1 MRSLDFTGTE
11 RFTLIRPLGEG
22 GFGIVYEALDRQRSA
37 RVALKL
43 LRVGEGASLYRFKRE
58 FRALA
63 DVSHPNLVALD
74 ELLTDGSHWFFTM
87 ELVRGVPVVSYVRP
101 PNVTDGSDPPAA
113 ERYGPLNESRLREAL
128 AQLTDAL
135 NAIHRLGIVHRDIK
149 PSNVLVTA
157 KGRVVVLDFGLVAER
172 PIDPIDDDASYGQ
185 SSVVLGTPA
194 YMAPEQTTSDTVTPA
209 ADWYSVGVVLY
220 EALTGR
226 VPFSGPI
233 GEVIEAKLHRTPPH
247 PAELAPGV
255 PDDLADLCMRLLQR
269 DPRARPSG
277 ESVQQ
282 SLDAAKALSKP
293 AAVGTL
299 VPEVLLGRESHLAA
313 LSEAFDTSKRG
324 ETVVAF
330 VAGLSGMG
338 KTALIRYFLQ
348 QERDE
353 EPSVLALTS
362 RCYERETM
370 PYKAIDPLVDA
381 LARHLKSLPDIEVA
395 RVLPRDTALLARVFP
410 VLLQIHEVQ
419 RTPPHTGS
427 ALDSFALRQRA
438 AEALRDLLYALVAL
452 YPLSP
457 LVLTIDDAQ
466 WGDADSASIL
476 QQVLRP
482 PDAPPLLLIV
492 AYRSEDATGGRL
504 LGTLRQMMRGAAGPD
519 VRDIEVGPLS
529 IADARALAA
538 SVTAGTP
545 DAGARADAI
554 ARESGGNAF
563 FIHELAQHAA
573 TVGSSTTLG
582 AVVLERLRTL
592 PDSARRVVTAAALSA
607 QPMTASVGRMA
618 AALEPEDADAFQMLR
633 ASRLVR
639 TQAGPEEPTYE
650 AYHDRIREAVV
661 SELTDHELQR
671 WHQRLAAAWET
682 SPLVRPE
689 TLVTHFLG
697 AGDDTKTRTYAQ
709 IAAQNAEEALAFDR
723 AAEFYVLLVRLEED
737 RTARLD
743 WHARLG
749 EALANTG
756 RGHDAARHFLEALD
770 EPMTDRSIQLE
781 RRAATE
787 LIRAG
792 YLDQATEVLDRLLPK
807 VGVRAPRSDVRA
819 FATLLRYRLLLR
831 ARGAGFRERP
841 AAEIPPDRLRQI
853 DVLMSISEPLCLTS
867 LIRGQ
872 ALIAQGAWYALRA
885 GEPRRAVRALTGLV
899 ASSSVSGTR
908 ADRRTAGLLAATR
921 RQAANLDDAWISGRI
936 MLAEGMVLKLS
947 GRFQIAVE
955 QLGKALDSFAAC
967 QGVRW
972 EVETA
977 QNLILDSRLWMG
989 EWSRLA
995 SELPGRRHAA
1005 EQRGDLFAAA
1015 YLLARTSPVLRLAAD
1030 RIEDASAEVT
1040 ASLNQWT
1047 KRFFNLQHRYALC
1060 TWIDI
1065 DLYTGNPNRANERL
1079 TAAWP
1084 SLRSI
1089 LFAFQFAR
1097 IEMLFYR
1104 ARIALAGACDAAAL
1118 RRAEG
1123 DARRLSK
1130 ERAAWAEALALLIRA
1145 TVAQARGEK
1154 SQAVEK
1160 LQSAETALREC
1171 HIHHHAAAAQYRRGA
1186 LIGGDQGRALVDA
1199 ATEWMLRQQIAN
1211 PARMVNLLAPGRW

>member
-1 MRSLDFTGTE
+1 MRSPDFTGTE
-11 RFTLIRPLGEG
+11 RFELIRPLGEG
-22 GFGIVYEALDRQRSA
+22 GFGVVYEAFDRHQSA

-58 FRALA
+58 FRALT
-63 DVSHPNLVALD
+63 DVSHPNLVVLH
-74 ELLTDGSHWFFTM
+74 ELLTDGGHWFFTM
-87 ELVRGVPVVSYVRP
+87 ELVHGVPVVAYVRP
-101 PNVTDGSDPPAA
+101 
-113 ERYGPLNESRLREAL
+113 RNELDEARLREVL

-135 NAIHRLGIVHRDIK
+135 TAIHRLGIVHRDIK
-149 PSNVLVTA
+149 PSNILVTA

-172 PIDPIDDDASYGQ
+172 LGEIDDQTATGE

-194 YMAPEQTTSDTVTPA
+194 YMAPEQVTSDPVTPA

-220 EALTGR
+220 QALTGR
-226 VPFSGPI
+226 VPFTGPI
-233 GEVIEAKLHRTPPH
+233 GDVLEAKRSRTPLH
-247 PAELAPGV
+247 PTDVAPDV
-255 PDDLADLCMRLLQR
+255 PDDLADLCMRLLQP
-269 DPRARPSG
+269 DPHDRPSG
-277 ESVQQ
+277 EAVQQ
-282 SLDAAKALSKP
+282 SLSAAKGRSKP
-293 AAVGTL
+293 AVVGTP
-299 VPEVLLGRESHLAA
+299 VPDVLIGREPHLAA
-313 LSEAFDTSKRG
+313 LGEAFDISKRG

-330 VAGLSGMG
+330 ISGLSGMG
-338 KTALIRYFLQ
+338 KTALIRYFLHE
-348 QERDE
+348 ERNE
-353 EPSVLALTS
+353 EPSLLALTS

-370 PYKAIDPLVDA
+370 PYKAIDPMVDA
-381 LARHLKSLPDIEVA
+381 LARHLKSLDNLEVA
-395 RVLPRDTALLARVFP
+395 RLLPRDTALLARVFP
-410 VLLQIHEVQ
+410 VLLQISEVQ
-419 RTPPHTGS
+419 LTPSHTTAS
-427 ALDSFALRQRA
+427 LDSFALRQRA
-438 AEALRDLLYALVAL
+438 AEALRDLLYALAAF

-504 LGTLRQMMRGAAGPD
+504 LSTLRQVIRDGPGLH
-519 VRDIEVGPLS
+519 VRDIDVGPLS
-529 IADARALAA
+529 IADACALAA
-538 SVTAGTP
+538 SVTAATP

-573 TVGSSTTLG
+573 TVGRSTTLG

-592 PDSARRVVTAAALSA
+592 PDTARRFVTAAAVSA
-607 QPMTASVGRMA
+607 QPITAAVGRRA
-618 AALEPEDADAFQMLR
+618 AELDPEDTDAFQVLR

-661 SELTDHELQR
+661 SELTDYDLQR
-671 WHQRLAAAWET
+671 WHQRLAAAWEG
-682 SPLVRPE
+682 SPLARPE
-689 TLVTHFLG
+689 TLVTHFQG
-697 AGDDTKTRTYAQ
+697 AGDNTKTRTYAQ

-723 AAEFYVLLVRLEED
+723 AAEFYRLLVHLEED
-737 RTARLD
+737 RAVRLD
-743 WHARLG
+743 WHAKLG

-756 RGHDAARHFLEALD
+756 RGHDAALHFLDALD

-819 FATLLRYRLLLR
+819 FATLLRYRSLLR
-831 ARGAGFRERP
+831 VRGVGFRERS
-841 AAEIPPDRLRQI
+841 ESQIPRDRLRQI

-899 ASSSVSGTR
+899 ASSSVAGTR
-908 ADRRTAGLLAATR
+908 SEGRTAGLLAATR
-921 RQAANLDDAWISGRI
+921 RQAANLDDPWITGRI

-947 GRFQIAVE
+947 GRFQRAVE
-955 QLGKALDSFAAC
+955 QLGEALDSFAAC

-989 EWSRLA
+989 EWSRLT

-1015 YLLARTSPVLRLAAD
+1015 YLMARTSPFLRLAAD
-1030 RIEDASAEVT
+1030 RIDDSAAEVT
-1040 ASLNQWT
+1040 ASLTQWT

-1065 DLYTGNPNRANERL
+1065 DLYTGNPKRADERL

-1084 SLRSI
+1084 ALRGI
-1089 LFAFQFAR
+1089 LFVFQFAR
-1097 IEMLFYR
+1097 IEMIFYR

-1118 RRAEG
+1118 RRAER
-1123 DARRLSK
+1123 DARRLST
-1130 ERAAWAEALALLIRA
+1130 ERAAWADALSLLIRA
-1145 TVAQARGEK
+1145 TVAQARGEV
-1154 SQAVEK
+1154 SQAVET
-1160 LQSAETALREC
+1160 LQLAETALRDC
-1171 HIHHHAAAAQYRRGA
+1171 HIHHHAAAAQYRRGG
-1186 LIGGDQGRALVDA
+1186 LIGGAEGRGLVEA
-1199 ATEWMLRQQIAN
+1199 ATEWMRHQQIVN